1 MASSQTSA
9 AERTRSFTGC
19 RTCRNR
25 HAKCDEGQPKCG
37 NCQRLGLECEG
48 YVPKLCW
55 LNDDPVNKDEHRAA
69 HRGSLYRF
77 PLSSES
83 ERRLMTA
90 KLVESVGK
98 QNSTKLLAD
107 LDEACEK
114 AVSHNGKCSVN
125 LFKGPFGVFPAVESK
140 PASSP
145 STATQTHPADQPSE
159 APGPVFDFDEDDAL
173 VENIHRDVDI
183 GLIDPFDHDMLFNS
197 TDRNF
202 NFDLLDPALLDVSP
216 SVKLPD
222 GHLSALVESD
232 ILPQES
238 MDLTFSPRPLTQ
250 LGSPP
255 PPSLFISPGYSN
267 ANGVAIPEHAQ
278 PLLCYYKQCI
288 DHTGKAFKP
297 RRRSPGELLFLPC
310 ALETFAELSLWNTT
324 SSARS
329 ALLYAVL
336 ANSAFQ
342 ADRAAL
348 CQTKWRDIAV
358 RHQAQAGRH
367 LRDALLRET
376 TGPSQVAY
384 KDLLM
389 AILAVAMISLF
400 NGAHTFRSYLLDAEK
415 LIRLRGLIEQKST
428 PIRLL
433 HHMYTHLRIITE
445 SFSTEFAIDFGHDDN
460 DSNKTAVSQ
469 ARAFRTA
476 ENALNIGLDP
486 AFVKTGDDGYNDIHL
501 DVQGRWSKTMY
512 PSIYNIPESLMTM
525 LSQTISFANEKARL
539 ETIAATN
546 PAVSASLT
554 DHAKTLE
561 GVIWSWELP
570 EIQAGSLSRASIG
583 LDDEDN
589 NAHLESQHS
598 RSMILAIHQ
607 ALLIYFYRRV
617 YNMNAMLLQDRVRQT
632 LDYLEPCL
640 TLEWWIEDQDFA
652 TSLAWSVFIAACE
665 AVLPVLRQRALDILT
680 TIDNRGIF
688 FTSAPPTEVVTAIW
702 QRREVLKAT

>member
-1 MASSQTSA
+1 MTVQLTESIGKRTS
-9 AERTRSFTGC
+9 TR
-19 RTCRNR
+19 
-25 HAKCDEGQPKCG
+25 
-37 NCQRLGLECEG
+37 
-48 YVPKLCW
+48 
-55 LNDDPVNKDEHRAA
+55 
-69 HRGSLYRF
+69 
-77 PLSSES
+77 
-83 ERRLMTA
+83 
-90 KLVESVGK
+90 
-98 QNSTKLLAD
+98 LLAD
-107 LDEACEK
+107 LDEACER
-114 AVSHNGKCSVN
+114 AVSNHGKDCVS
-125 LFKGPFGVFPAVESK
+125 LIKGPFGVFPAAEPQ

-145 STATQTHPADQPSE
+145 SAVSQSTPEEHNAEDLN
-159 APGPVFDFDEDDAL
+159 PVLEFDPDDSF
-173 VENIHRDVDI
+173 VENIPRDIDL
-183 GLIDPFDHDMLFNS
+183 GLVDPFDHDLLFS
-197 TDRNF
+197 SGDPCS
-202 NFDLLDPALLDVSP
+202 NFDLLDPALLDLSP
-216 SVKLPD
+216 PAKTPD
-222 GHLSALVESD
+222 NFSNLVASNAQSCD
-232 ILPQES
+232 A
-238 MDLTFSPRPLTQ
+238 MDLALSPRTTNQ
-250 LGSPP
+250 LGPP
-255 PPSLFISPGYSN
+255 TPSLFMSPGYSTTHSI
-267 ANGVAIPEHAQ
+267 AIPEHAQ

-297 RRRSPGELLFLPC
+297 KRRSPGELLFLPC

-348 CQTKWRDIAV
+348 CQTKWREIAV
-358 RHQAQAGRH
+358 RHQAQAGKY
-367 LRDALLRET
+367 LRDALLLEM

-400 NGAHTFRSYLLDAEK
+400 NGAHAFRSYLLDAEK
-415 LIRLRGLIEQKST
+415 LIRLRGLAEHRST

-445 SFSTEFAIDFGHDDN
+445 SFSTEFAIDFGQDEA
-460 DSNKTAVSQ
+460 KTAVTQ
-469 ARAFRTA
+469 VRAFRTA

-486 AFVKTGDDGYNDIHL
+486 AFEKTGDDGYNDIHL

-539 ETIAATN
+539 ESIAATN
-546 PAVSASLT
+546 PAVSASLS

-561 GVIWSWELP
+561 GIIWSWELP
-570 EIQAGSLSRASIG
+570 EAETTSLSRMSPAG
-583 LDDEDN
+583 LEEEDDSG
-589 NAHLESQHS
+589 AHLDSQHS

-665 AVLPVLRQRALDILT
+665 AVLPVLRQRSLDILT

-702 QRREVLKAT
+702 RRRGVLKGS